1 MFNRQAENDTQLARG
16 LGWAS
21 IGIGLTE
28 LAATKQVQ
36 DMLGLEDTPVR
47 RGILR
52 VLGIREVMHGIGLLT
67 QTRPNH
73 QMRVGA
79 WARVAGDALDTALL
93 GVAATKTKKPASF
106 AVVSAMV
113 AGIGLLDA
121 VTAGRLQMHKH
132 SDA

>member
-28 LAATKQVQ
+28 LAATRKVQ
-36 DMLGLEDTPVR
+36 DMLGLEDSPAR

-52 VLGIREVMHGIGLLT
+52 VLGVREVMHGIGLLS

-79 WARVAGDALDTALL
+79 WARVLGDALDTALL
-93 GVAATKTKKPASF
+93 GAAATKTKKPASF

-121 VTAGRLQMHKH
+121 VTASRLQMHKH